1 METAICFD
9 NLFDQALVLGEGRP
23 SLSAI
28 LVLNSERWIR
38 VARELDLDPFE
49 RESLNEDL
57 LQKKVLARVQAQLHD
72 FPGYARVRR
81 AILTLDPWT
90 VENGLL
96 TPTLKLKRNLVLE
109 RFAAEIEAL
118 YS

>member
-1 METAICFD
+1 LI
-9 NLFDQALVLGEGRP
+9 VGEGRP

-28 LVLNSERWIR
+28 LVLNSERWFGF
-38 VARELDLDPFE
+38 ARELDLDPFA
-49 RESLNEDL
+49 RESLGEDL
-57 LQKKVLARVQAQLHD
+57 LLKKVLARVQAQLHD

-96 TPTLKLKRNLVLE
+96 TPTLKVKRALVLE
-109 RFAAEIEAL
+109 HFAAEVEAL